1 MRTLRLARIAAEA
14 EGLRLRERARRT
26 AVRVIFGMVAMV
38 FMLGVLVFLHIA
50 AWLWIRQ
57 SWEPEYTALIL
68 AGADFVLAIVVAF
81 LAARS
86 SPGRIELEALAVRQ
100 HAMESALSSIAISS
114 LALRALRLL
123 MDFLRRPRR

>member
-26 AVRVIFGMVAMV
+26 AVRVAFGMIAMV

-50 AWLWIRQ
+50 AWFWIRQ
-57 SWEPEYTALIL
+57 SWEEQYAALTL
-68 AGADFVLAIVVAF
+68 AGADFVLALVLAL

-86 SPGRIELEALAVRQ
+86 QPSRVELDALAVRQ
-100 HAMESALSSIAISS
+100 RAMESAVSSIAISS
-114 LALRALRLL
+114 LGLQLLRLAL
-123 MDFLRRPRR
+123 NLLRRR